1 MLLLLSVIIVT
12 NTFFLFFMYVNFFV
26 AKLEFVKDQIKYI
39 INGTWTAK
47 QVFCEMKT
55 VKGSNQCNEYIKVKF
70 AMQPQYLN
78 ALWKRGRTIILQLL
92 CWIVIQFGVRSMAE
106 TLLDEWVFSQL
117 EFLLDFE
124 PHSHSACLFFS
135 WSSLW
140 FIPLILC
147 SACFHS
153 LSSCFW
159 WSPHCLSLWYWL
171 TSFRII

>member
-1 MLLLLSVIIVT
+1 MKCFCYCQLLLLRIL
-12 NTFFLFFMYVNFFV
+12 FFLFFMYVNFFV

-124 PHSHSACLFFS
+124 PHSVCLFLLELFMIY
-135 WSSLW
+135 SSYFVLR
-140 FIPLILC
+140 F
-147 SACFHS
+147 
-153 LSSCFW
+153 LSFTEFLFLMIST
-159 WSPHCLSLWYWL
+159 LS
-171 TSFRII
+171 